1 MAKLRKQ
8 FEQALNLIEI
18 NGQKLERAIEA
29 HTEIRELL
37 QQDEQ
42 LKQWG
47 IEPLLTGSYGR
58 QTGIYP
64 GKDVDIFLRFTELD
78 TKAEPKAVY
87 DAVWRVI
94 VQEYGQYGQKD
105 GRAQQQA
112 RSIKVLFPDH
122 DDTSG
127 SHGDFSVDA
136 VPAVRDGKFWAIPTK
151 DQNRWVNGEGRWITT
166 GAVLFGDLSK
176 ELNQAASSPMVGD
189 RHAYKPMVKLVRQ
202 IREVHLG
209 ETRPGGLYLEF
220 VTFETWHS
228 RLVTGSEWD
237 DLLARTLQCI
247 ADRFGWAGVKPLL
260 DPVLGTPVDPP
271 LSEGEINQAAVIFG
285 KLAGKANRALDM
297 NNADAAAEWR
307 KILGGNERADPV
319 FPNPPNTGGHGGGTA
334 AVIGTGVATRR
345 HEAPRFG

>member
-1 MAKLRKQ
+1 M
-8 FEQALNLIEI
+8 
-18 NGQKLERAIEA
+18 
-29 HTEIRELL
+29 
-37 QQDEQ
+37 
-42 LKQWG
+42 
-47 IEPLLTGSYGR
+47 
-58 QTGIYP
+58 
-64 GKDVDIFLRFTELD
+64 
-78 TKAEPKAVY
+78 Y

-127 SHGDFSVDA
+127 ITWRLFCRMQSPQCVT
-136 VPAVRDGKFWAIPTK
+136 GKLWAIPTK

-237 DLLARTLQCI
+237 DLLA
-247 ADRFGWAGVKPLL
+247 
-260 DPVLGTPVDPP
+260 GTPPMHRRPLWLGWSEASVGSRAWYACRPP
-271 LSEGEINQAAVIFG
+271 HCR
-285 KLAGKANRALDM
+285 RA
-297 NNADAAAEWR
+297 R
-307 KILGGNERADPV
+307 S
-319 FPNPPNTGGHGGGTA
+319 
-334 AVIGTGVATRR
+334 TRLR
-345 HEAPRFG
+345 